1 MTSPVHAPEIDFAGA
16 TWFNVPAPLDLAA
29 LRGRLVILDFWT
41 LCCINCLHMVP
52 TLRIV
57 EETFPDTV
65 AVIGVHT
72 PKFAA
77 ERDPRNLEAAIARYG
92 ITHPVVHDPDM
103 HLWQQYAVRAWPTL
117 VFVSPDGRVLGGHSG
132 EPDPVKLIDVVNELL
147 AEAQGEGTLAPA
159 ALDLAPV
166 AAAGGR
172 LRFPGKIKPVPG
184 PAKRW
189 AVADAG
195 HNQVALFDDAGNEV
209 ARYGSGEPAFD
220 DGDAAT
226 AAFHAPQGLAC
237 TAQAIFVAD
246 TGNHAVRRIDLAA
259 GTVET
264 LAGYG
269 RRGPVLRTITTA
281 CETALA
287 SPWDLA
293 AAGRRLYVANAG
305 THQIVVLDLDDMTA
319 APFAGS
325 GAEDLEDGHGRGAAL
340 AQPSGL
346 ALAGDTLYVADAE
359 TSAIRAVG
367 LDGEVRVQTLIGTGL
382 FDFGHRNGPLAEGLL
397 QHPLGVA
404 TSPDGRLYVADS
416 YNGVIRVI
424 DPAAGRIDD
433 LDESAMVCADP
444 VCLPLAEP
452 AGIACDG
459 PDRLLV
465 ADTNNHRIV
474 EYLPAQGRISTWA

>member
-1 MTSPVHAPEIDFAGA
+1 MTSPVHAPEIDFEGA
-16 TWFNVPAPLDLAA
+16 TWFNVPAPLSLAA

-52 TLRIV
+52 TLRVV
-57 EETFPDTV
+57 EETFPDAV

-77 ERDPRNLEAAIARYG
+77 ERDPRNLEAALARYG
-92 ITHPVVHDPDM
+92 IVHPVVHDPDM

-159 ALDLAPV
+159 PLDLAPV
-166 AAAGGR
+166 AVPGGR
-172 LRFPGKIKPVPG
+172 LRFPGKIKRVPG
-184 PAKRW
+184 AAKRW

-195 HNQVALFDDAGNEV
+195 HNQVVILDDAGREQ
-209 ARYGSGEPAFD
+209 ARYGSGEPGFD
-220 DGDAAT
+220 DGPAAE
-226 AAFHAPQGLAC
+226 AAFNAPQGLVC
-237 TAQAIFVAD
+237 TADAVYVAD
-246 TGNHAVRRIDLAA
+246 TGNHAVRRIVLADGA
-259 GTVET
+259 VET
-264 LAGYG
+264 IAGYG
-269 RRGPVLRTITTA
+269 RRGPVLRTVTTA

-287 SPWDLA
+287 SPWDLEI
-293 AAGRRLYVANAG
+293 AGRRLYVANAG
-305 THQIVVLDLDDMTA
+305 THQVIALDLDDMTA

-346 ALAGDTLYVADAE
+346 AIAGQTLYVADAE

-367 LDGEVRVQTLIGTGL
+367 LDGEARVTTLAGTGL
-382 FDFGHRNGPLAEGLL
+382 FDFGHRSGPLAEALL
-397 QHPLGVA
+397 QHPLGIAV
-404 TSPDGRLYVADS
+404 SPDGRLYVADS
-416 YNGVIRVI
+416 YNGAVRVI
-424 DPAAGRIDD
+424 DLAAARIDD
-433 LDESAMVCADP
+433 LDESGLTCTDP

-452 AGIACDG
+452 AGLACDG

-465 ADTNNHRIV
+465 ADTNNHRIL
-474 EYLPAQGRISTWA
+474 EYLPREGRISTWA